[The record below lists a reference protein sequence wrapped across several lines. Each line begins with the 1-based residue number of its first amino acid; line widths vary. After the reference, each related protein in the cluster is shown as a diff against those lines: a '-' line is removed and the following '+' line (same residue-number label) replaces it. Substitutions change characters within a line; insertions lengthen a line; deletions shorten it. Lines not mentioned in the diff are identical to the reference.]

1 MAKKARKSTLNQRYI
16 YSKTS
21 TLQEHVRVLRLDRA
35 LKPMWTDGPILP
47 EPFPNP
53 LTSDFDEDKYND
65 GDDIGNVS
73 DVYPDSLG
81 VEDYDD

>member
-1 MAKKARKSTLNQRYI
+1 M
-16 YSKTS
+16 
-21 TLQEHVRVLRLDRA
+21 LRLDRA

-53 LTSDFDEDKYND
+53 LISDFDEEKSND
-65 GDDIGNVS
+65 EDDIGNVS

-81 VEDYDD
+81 VEYYAD